1 MTEILQRSEL
11 DMTGYNVGE
20 DVAMQGQ
27 IALRWRKLT
36 YADGALI
43 ATEYHRAMIEP
54 LMDIDGF
61 LDGVEADLA
70 AQGWPWAENVIALD
84 RQIIATLASMIWT
97 ESVVAAFEARRQA
110 AEQHSSDVAAM
121 VAQRLPRWK
130 FWAALG
136 MAGLTETVRTAFAS
150 IPDPQQRAIAVAKL
164 ENTEYY
170 DRSDELFANEFLL
183 DQIGIDS
190 AGVDALWAQALALP
204 G

>member
-36 YADGALI
+36 YANGTLI

-70 AQGWPWAENVIALD
+70 AQGWPWAENVISLD
-84 RQIIATLASMIWT
+84 RQIISTLANMIWT
-97 ESVVAAFEARRQA
+97 ENVVAAFEARRQA
-110 AEQHSSDVAAM
+110 EEQQANNLATLA
-121 VAQRLPRWK
+121 AQRLPRWK

-136 MAGLTETVRTAFAS
+136 MAGLTETVRAAFAA

-164 ENTEYY
+164 ENTDYY
-170 DRSDELFANEFLL
+170 DRSDALFADEALL
-183 DQIGIDS
+183 GQIGIDS

-204 G
+204 D